1 MVNVTTIDGGK
12 IMQSGPQT
20 AAVSKNA
27 LWTGYIISALP
38 ALFLLFDAVGKFIKP
53 ALVVQ
58 GTVELGYTESVILP
72 LGIVLLAC
80 TLVYLIPSASILGA
94 ILLTGY
100 LGGAVATH
108 VRVGNPLFT
117 HTLFP
122 IYVGALVWGGIFLRE
137 NRLRGLIPLRRR
149 AGLPSGDQKATGS
162 KKTLLAGRIISAIP
176 VLLLLFSGVMKVLKP
191 PEVVQE
197 FGRLGYPESVILGIG
212 ILELACVIVYVIPG
226 ASVLGAILVTGYFGG
241 AVATHVRIGDP
252 FFNAF
257 MPVLFGAI
265 AWGGL
270 YLRDERLRA
279 LIPFRS

>member
-1 MVNVTTIDGGK
+1 
-12 IMQSGPQT
+12 
-20 AAVSKNA
+20 
-27 LWTGYIISALP
+27 
-38 ALFLLFDAVGKFIKP
+38 LFLLFDAVGKFIKP
-53 ALVVQ
+53 AVVVQ
-58 GTVELGYTESVILP
+58 GTLELGYPESVILP

-137 NRLRGLIPLRRR
+137 DRLRGLIPLRRR
-149 AGLPSGDQKATGS
+149 AGLPSGDQKATAS

-176 VLLLLFSGVMKVLKP
+176 LLVLLFSSVMKLIKP
-191 PEVVQE
+191 PEIVQE
-197 FGRLGYPESVILGIG
+197 FGRLGYSESVILGIG
-212 ILELACVIVYVIPG
+212 ILELACMVVYVIPG